1 MRKYHKKISKG
12 NLPAAA
18 NSSGWSRKHCCVLDI
33 ENESDFR
40 LDSKVFRNTT
50 LYPSVILTFVHRMH
64 KSILRTTNYRTR
76 YVQHVSFLRQVQI
89 LGTNVTCRYVSMRFR
104 VHSKKSRLAF
114 GRYQSKTSDKLLAT
128 VIYFCVDFLI
138 IIKRMTEQYLQIV
151 QNHFLPIS

>member
-18 NSSGWSRKHCCVLDI
+18 NSSGWSRKHCCVLDN

-40 LDSKVFRNTT
+40 LDWKVFRNT

-64 KSILRTTNYRTR
+64 KSILGKTNYRTR
-76 YVQHVSFLRQVQI
+76 YVEHVSFLRQVQI

-104 VHSKKSRLAF
+104 VHSKKSRLVF

-128 VIYFCVDFLI
+128 VTYFCVDFLI
-138 IIKRMTEQYLQIV
+138 ITKRMTGQYLQIV
-151 QNHFLPIS
+151 QNHILPNS